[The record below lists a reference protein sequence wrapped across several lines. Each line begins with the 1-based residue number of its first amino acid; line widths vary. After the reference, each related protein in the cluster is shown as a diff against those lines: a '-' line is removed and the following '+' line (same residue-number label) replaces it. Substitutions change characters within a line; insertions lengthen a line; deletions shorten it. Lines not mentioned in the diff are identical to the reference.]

1 MRVVIVGLG
10 NFGANL
16 GLALI
21 EDGHEVIGVD
31 SRTERVEKYK
41 DELTSTV
48 RLDMTEIS
56 SMRYIPW
63 TDTDICVIAIGE
75 DVGASITTIAQIVKV
90 FNGRIIARSIS
101 DVHKS
106 VMESMNIKEIVEP
119 ESEYAHELAKV
130 IGFNNL
136 IKSMDLP
143 GEYEIAEIQVP
154 SHLIG
159 KSMAEIDSIRKY
171 NVEIITTIRN
181 TEIKNIFGNKSI
193 KPLVTGIMDPDYV
206 FNSIDL
212 IIIFGKNKNIE
223 SFINGE

>member
-1 MRVVIVGLG
+1 MRIVIVGLG

-48 RLDMTEIS
+48 RLDMTETS
-56 SMRYIPW
+56 STRYIPW

-75 DVGASITTIAQIVKV
+75 DVGASITAIAQIVKV

-130 IGFNNL
+130 IAFNNL

-143 GEYEIAEIQVP
+143 GKYDIAEIQVP

-159 KSMAEIDSIRKY
+159 KSLGEIDPIQNFK
-171 NVEIITTIRN
+171 VQIITTVKN
-181 TEIKNIFGNKSI
+181 TEIKNIFGNKSL
-193 KPLVTGIMDPDYV
+193 KPVVTGIIEDDYV
-206 FNSIDL
+206 FTSIDL
-212 IIIFGKNKNIE
+212 IIVFGKNKDIE